1 MKFAPLI
8 LLLASNATCFTIPGK
23 TTKSPS
29 AATVLLSTATTVS
42 ETEVV
47 APVNEQDDESAY
59 IGTREDELFDCD
71 ASVAYWKSFESAGN
85 EQNVERMQEILSRQ
99 HLLPSLGTN
108 TNTDAITQE
117 QQALSRAYWGS
128 HLFRSGYF
136 SVNAVLGSLASDLH
150 ERLIVNNINKD
161 EQQQQSSNA
170 DTTSASPALSSTNGG
185 GSMVSR
191 LLDSDIPTRLLLETL
206 KTYEQ
211 DYQWIASGL
220 LRYPWDAVVQEDSR
234 LQLNHRQINPL
245 FVLSETAKAVRE
257 SVGIFSRRNKG
268 EIKGV
273 AWQGKESSIYP
284 EYYLNDFHFQTDG
297 WLSTTSA
304 ERYESSTETLFLGR
318 QDAMQRQTLVP
329 LLKKAKEEAPP
340 QTILE
345 VACGTGR
352 FGTFV
357 RDNFPDANVTMT
369 DLSPYYLEKARE
381 NDAYWRSF
389 RKENKKEAAD
399 TTTFVHAN
407 AEDLPFASNSFDAI
421 ACVYLFHELPAD
433 ARKRAAAEMVRVVK
447 PGGMIVLSDSIQMG
461 DRPKLQ
467 SIANFAKLNEPHYQ
481 NYIEEG
487 YLPELFAGCECGG
500 KLMASSTKTVS
511 FTKK

>member
-8 LLLASNATCFTIPGK
+8 LFLASSTSPTIGFAPV
-23 TTKSPS
+23 P
-29 AATVLLSTATTVS
+29 ATTTRSHSAGALHVATTAS

-47 APVNEQDDESAY
+47 APVDVQDDDESTC
-59 IGTREDELFDCD
+59 IGTREDKLFDCD
-71 ASVAYWKSFESAGN
+71 SSVAYWKSFESAGN

-99 HLLPSLGTN
+99 HLLPFN
-108 TNTDAITQE
+108 NNNNKE
-117 QQALSRAYWGS
+117 QALSRAYWGS
-128 HLFRSGYF
+128 HLLRSGYF
-136 SVNAVLGSLASDLH
+136 SVNAALGSLASDLH
-150 ERLIVNNINKD
+150 ERLIVNNNKDDSNKD
-161 EQQQQSSNA
+161 EQSSTA
-170 DTTSASPALSSTNGG
+170 STSPVLSSTSGG

-304 ERYESSTETLFLGR
+304 ERYETSTETLFLGR

-329 LLKKAKEEAPP
+329 LLKKAKESPP

-357 RDNFPDANVTMT
+357 RDNFPDANVTMS

-399 TTTFVHAN
+399 TTTFVQAN
-407 AEDLPFASNSFDAI
+407 AEELPFASNSFDAI
-421 ACVYLFHELPAD
+421 LCVYLFHELPAD

-447 PGGMIVLSDSIQMG
+447 PGGTIVLSDSIQMG

-481 NYIEEG
+481 TYIEEG
-487 YLPELFAGCECGG
+487 YLPELFAGCECGE
-500 KLMASSTKTVS
+500 KYMASSTKTVS
-511 FTKK
+511 FTKN